1 MFNQKGRSKMRG
13 VILLGAAMLLTF
25 SSCRQYETCAT
36 YAKNTKAKQI
46 KTEDATV
53 AKL

>member
-1 MFNQKGRSKMRG
+1 MRG

-25 SSCRQYETCAT
+25 SSCRQYESCAT
-36 YAKNTKAKQI
+36 YAKNTKVKHEQT
-46 KTEDATV
+46 KEVSV